1 MPTRRLLTVGLAIA
15 LSGCADI
22 HVKPQPD
29 TAAIPLWAQPIWPGD
44 YDAILHAQWAWADPS
59 RTHGLPA
66 QGAQAVAEIDYLAGM
81 LSTNLQWLALSPF
94 AKMRMLQ
101 ARADVR
107 AVLGIAP
114 DAPSQAVV
122 NAMLS
127 TQAALDAGDQKA
139 ALNYLRE
146 PIFTIGPEQTL
157 ALLGAL
163 PYVQTANIGTAMTAG
178 SPLMS

>member
-59 RTHGLPA
+59 RTHGLP
-66 QGAQAVAEIDYLAGM
+66 
-81 LSTNLQWLALSPF
+81 TNLQWLALSPF